1 MRVQY
6 SRLFAK
12 PDGTSCFED
21 KEMELAVGFAAPP
34 AEPLY
39 TAKLSPASDVF
50 WLGAVPTWQGDI
62 PHPAPR
68 RMIFVTVKGE
78 YQITASDGEARRF
91 PLGSMLLIEDTSGL
105 GHVTK
110 SIDAGDTIVLA
121 VGLQA
126 AATA

>member
-12 PDGTSCFED
+12 PDGASCFED
-21 KEMELAVGFAAPP
+21 KESELEVGFAAPP

-50 WLGAVPTWQGDI
+50 WIGAVPTWKGDI

-68 RMIFVTVKGE
+68 RMVFVTVKGE
-78 YQITASDGEARRF
+78 YQITASNGESRRF
-91 PLGSMLLIEDTSGL
+91 PLGSMLLIENTSGL
-105 GHVTK
+105 GHITK
-110 SIDAGDTIVLA
+110 NINAGDTIVLA
-121 VGLQA
+121 VGLPPV
-126 AATA
+126 ATA

>member
-12 PDGTSCFED
+12 PDGTSHFED
-21 KEMELAVGFAAPP
+21 KEMELDVGFAVPP
-34 AEPLY
+34 AEPLH

-50 WLGAVPTWQGDI
+50 WIGAVPTWKGDI

-68 RMIFVTVKGE
+68 RMVFVTVKGE
-78 YQITASDGEARRF
+78 YQITVSDGETRRF
-91 PLGSMLLIEDTSGL
+91 PLGSMLLIENTSGL

-110 SIDAGDTIVLA
+110 NINAGDTIVLA
-121 VGLQA
+121 VGLPA
-126 AATA
+126 A